1 MKHSEP
7 RKFKLHRLEKV
18 ALAERCNISAEYLRQ
33 VLTNP
38 KKRPSPELAMKIEH
52 ESGGVIRKEDLL
64 PNFNWFLLEN

>member
-1 MKHSEP
+1 MKLHEP
-7 RKFKLHRLEKV
+7 RKFKLHRLEKA
-18 ALAERCNISAEYLRQ
+18 ALAEKCNVSPEYLRQ

-38 KKRPSPELAMKIEH
+38 KKRPSPELAMRIER